1 MKHTSIRLSDSH
13 AQKIAQT
20 GQSPTI
26 IIKKALDL
34 YFKIPPENLEPTKM
48 LLEEHIRLYHRAQ
61 PAHTIST
68 NKHIIVPTGEH
79 AISTIEAQN
88 EHSMSTQVPAGVD
101 KLECKKEGEAI
112 ICATLP
118 KLTTEARQALSF
130 ILGELEA
137 GREPTSRE
145 AAEKIGLTPTGLGM
159 ALSKHGIKAQNTRR
173 DMKSVKIYTK
183 PMIAKIKELLE
194 T

>member
-13 AQKIAQT
+13 AEKIAQT
-20 GQSPTI
+20 GQSPTT

-34 YFKIPPENLEPTKM
+34 YFKIPPENLEPAKM
-48 LLEEHIRLYHRAQ
+48 LIEEHIRLYHRAQ

-68 NKHIIVPTGEH
+68 NKHVVPQVEH
-79 AISTIEAQN
+79 AARAQIEHILSTEAQS
-88 EHSMSTQVPAGVD
+88 EHKLSTSPPM
-101 KLECKKEGEAI
+101 ECKKEGEVILCTPSMTA
-112 ICATLP
+112 
-118 KLTTEARQALSF
+118 EARQALTY

-145 AAEKIGLTPTGLGM
+145 AADKVGLTPTGLGM

-183 PMIAKIKELLE
+183 VMIPKIKELL
-194 T
+194 TA

>member
-1 MKHTSIRLSDSH
+1 MKHTSIRLSETH
-13 AQKIAQT
+13 AEKIAQT

-34 YFKIPPENLEPTKM
+34 YFEIPPENLEPAKM
-48 LLEEHIRLYHRAQ
+48 LIEEHIRLYHRAQ

-68 NKHIIVPTGEH
+68 
-79 AISTIEAQN
+79 EAQS
-88 EHSMSTQVPAGVD
+88 EH
-101 KLECKKEGEAI
+101 KLS
-112 ICATLP
+112 
-118 KLTTEARQALSF
+118 TEARQALTF
-130 ILGELEA
+130 ILSELES

-145 AAEKIGLTPTGLGM
+145 AAEKVGLTPTGLGM

>member
-20 GQSPTI
+20 GQSTTI

-34 YFKIPPENLEPTKM
+34 YFKIPPENLEPAKM
-48 LLEEHIRLYHRAQ
+48 LIEDHIRLYHRAQ

-68 NKHIIVPTGEH
+68 
-79 AISTIEAQN
+79 EAQSK
-88 EHSMSTQVPAGVD
+88 H
-101 KLECKKEGEAI
+101 KLI
-112 ICATLP
+112 
-118 KLTTEARQALSF
+118 TEALTF
-130 ILGELEA
+130 ILGELES

-145 AAEKIGLTPTGLGM
+145 AADKVGLTPTGLGM

-183 PMIAKIKELLE
+183 VMIPKIKELLE

>member
-1 MKHTSIRLSDSH
+1 MLGTFWAHRAQLLYPMSTSWARMKHTSIRLSDSH

-20 GQSPTI
+20 GQSLTI

-34 YFKIPPENLEPTKM
+34 YFKIPPENLEPAKM
-48 LLEEHIRLYHRAQ
+48 LIEEHIRLYHRAQ

-68 NKHIIVPTGEH
+68 
-79 AISTIEAQN
+79 EAQS
-88 EHSMSTQVPAGVD
+88 EHKLST
-101 KLECKKEGEAI
+101 
-112 ICATLP
+112 
-118 KLTTEARQALSF
+118 RQALTF

-145 AAEKIGLTPTGLGM
+145 AADKVGLTPTGLGM

-183 PMIAKIKELLE
+183 VMIPKIKELLE

>member
-1 MKHTSIRLSDSH
+1 MKHTSIRLSCSH

-34 YFKIPPENLEPTKM
+34 YFKIPPENLEPAKM

-68 NKHIIVPTGEH
+68 
-79 AISTIEAQN
+79 EAQSK
-88 EHSMSTQVPAGVD
+88 H
-101 KLECKKEGEAI
+101 KLS
-112 ICATLP
+112 
-118 KLTTEARQALSF
+118 TEARQALTF

-145 AAEKIGLTPTGLGM
+145 AADKVGLTPTGLGM

-183 PMIAKIKELLE
+183 VMIPKIKELLE